1 MKESVLHYIWQYKLF
16 TSSALKTIDGEDV
29 EIIDTGK
36 PNTDAGPDF
45 FNAKIK
51 IGDTVWA
58 GNVEIHTFS
67 SDWKRHHHAS
77 DRAYEN
83 IILHVVKYADEEIV
97 RTNGEKIPQVEL
109 IYPASIDQNYESLLA
124 AKLWIPCA
132 AKIHS
137 VPSILI
143 SSWKTALLTERLEQ
157 KTGRINELLA
167 GNTMNFEEAF
177 YITLAKSYGFGTNG
191 EVFEAMAR
199 TLPLSV
205 LAKHK
210 NNLFQLEALLFGQA
224 GLLREIS
231 SDDYEATLFR
241 EYAFLKT
248 KYALQSLEG
257 SRWKLLRMR
266 PVNFP
271 YIRIAQFAALIHNS
285 TKLFSKITENPD
297 LKYISALFNSE
308 TSDYWQTHY
317 HFGKEALRKYK
328 NPGISSVYSIIINTV
343 VPFLFTFANRKGNQ
357 ELKDKAFALLTE
369 IPAENNAI
377 VAGWKALNINV
388 ENAADSQALIHLKKN
403 YCDDKKCLRCRIG
416 LKVLTV

>member
-77 DRAYEN
+77 DKAYEN
-83 IILHVVKYADEEIV
+83 IILHVVKYADEEIF

-109 IYPASIDQNYESLLA
+109 NYPASIDQNYESLLA
-124 AKLWIPCA
+124 AKLWIPCV

-177 YITLAKSYGFGTNG
+177 YMTLAKSYGFGTNG

-241 EYAFLKT
+241 EYAFLKK
-248 KYALQSLEG
+248 KYALQPLEG

-377 VAGWKALNINV
+377 VAGWKALNIKV
-388 ENAADSQALIHLKKN
+388 KNAADSQALIHLKKN